1 MDELKTAK
9 DLIMSQSQKS
19 LPKLI
24 NNDLP
29 PTQEEVVKPP
39 KPPKP
44 KRPLIVVTRVQKTRD
59 DITEENKMARL
70 AVQNESLR
78 NHLRQLSIEMD
89 QRIAE
94 KKNKQRFL
102 PYSEHKP
109 SVDYDRLMGDKV
121 SKSKKYENSLK
132 RHSQTLSAKLQ
143 HLEQNPTYQTELI
156 QKHSDLDL

>member
-9 DLIMSQSQKS
+9 DLIMSQSAKT
-19 LPKLI
+19 LPKL

-29 PTQEEVVKPP
+29 PLAEEVVKPP

-44 KRPLIVVTRVQKTRD
+44 KRPLIVVTRIQKTRD

-78 NHLRQLSIEMD
+78 QHLRQLSAEMD

-94 KKNKQRFL
+94 KKNKQR
-102 PYSEHKP
+102 
-109 SVDYDRLMGDKV
+109 
-121 SKSKKYENSLK
+121 
-132 RHSQTLSAKLQ
+132 
-143 HLEQNPTYQTELI
+143 
-156 QKHSDLDL
+156 

>member
-9 DLIMSQSQKS
+9 DLIMSQSAKT
-19 LPKLI
+19 LPKL

-29 PTQEEVVKPP
+29 PLAEEVVKPP

-44 KRPLIVVTRVQKTRD
+44 KRPLIVVTRIQKTRD

-78 NHLRQLSIEMD
+78 QHLRQLSAEMD

-102 PYSEHKP
+102 PYSSHNQTI
-109 SVDYDRLMGDKV
+109 DYDKLMGEKV
-121 SKSKKYENSLK
+121 AKSRKYELSLK
-132 RHSQTLSAKLQ
+132 
-143 HLEQNPTYQTELI
+143 
-156 QKHSDLDL
+156 KHF